1 MEYSDVSVLAPGTA
15 EQLKL
20 MVSPYIFVYVINVD
34 WYFDLHWLERAKA
47 NLNADSE
54 VHIVMGQTNPA
65 ITDKLIQLGFIC
77 HAWNIE
83 RKSMNLFQNV
93 ARLLDLYS
101 LLKSIK
107 PDIVH
112 AITIKPNISVGLI
125 AHVLKIPYVLSITGT
140 GVIFSGSSFAVR
152 LARPIVRGLY
162 KLANSKIRRK
172 LIFENFT
179 DRDYFVHTGLCRD
192 YEAVAILGSGVNT
205 EEFIQVPEIQRPKP
219 VLLFAARLLWDKG
232 LGDLIEAGKLLR
244 KRGIDFS
251 IQVAGIVD
259 QDTINAIAQETL
271 DKWHAD
277 GLIECL
283 GTVKNMPDLIAEA
296 NIVVLPT
303 FYGEGVPRILIEAA
317 SCGRAIVTTDMPGC
331 REIVKDQIN
340 GLLVPPKN
348 VEKLTNALTKL
359 LESPELRTKMGQ
371 QGRHKVKRD
380 FSEQKVITETMAL
393 YQELLE

>member
-1 MEYSDVSVLAPGTA
+1 MEYFDVSVLVPGTA

-20 MVSPYIFVYVINVD
+20 MLSPYIFVYVINVD

-47 NLNADSE
+47 NLNTGAE
-54 VHIVMGQTNPA
+54 VHIIMGQTDPV
-65 ITDKLIQLGFIC
+65 ITDKLSQLGFIC

-125 AHVLKIPYVLSITGT
+125 AHITIIPYVLSITGT
-140 GVIFSGSSFAVR
+140 GVIFSGNSFAIR

-162 KLANSKIRRK
+162 KLANSKVRRK

-179 DRDYFVHTGLCRD
+179 DRDYFVHTGLCQD

-205 EEFIQVPEIQRPKP
+205 EEFKQVPEKHRHKP

-232 LGDLIEAGKLLR
+232 LGDLVEAGKQLR

-271 DKWHAD
+271 DKWHTN

-283 GTVKNMPDLIAEA
+283 GTVKNMPVLIAEA

-331 REIVKDQIN
+331 REIVEDQVN

-348 VEKLTNALTKL
+348 VEKLTNALAKL
-359 LESPELRTKMGQ
+359 LKSSELRIKMGQ

-380 FSEQKVITETMAL
+380 FSEQKVISETMAL